1 MLFATRIQLY
11 MYKNSWDLYNIRM
24 KESDILLLDYEGL
37 QLDAILLRIVH
48 VTEQY
53 HMQIQ

>member
-1 MLFATRIQLY
+1 

-37 QLDAILLRIVH
+37 QLDANFYGKVGNH
-48 VTEQY
+48 VNNSY
-53 HMQIQ
+53 